1 MHDAFVLAAGLGTR
15 LRPLTLHRPKAL
27 VPVCGVPMLA
37 YSLALA
43 ARHGLRDVIV
53 NAHHLA
59 GQVEAWA
66 GEREGVRV
74 TVTVESPDILGT
86 GGGLKAVAD
95 RLAERFVV
103 LNADVLAD
111 IDCEALLAAVP
122 DGGAALALRMR
133 AAGEDYGTVA
143 ADAEGAIVR
152 VRRYEGAPVGAIDA
166 STHFTGVY
174 AMHRDALS
182 PVPPGFQDV
191 VDTAFAPLI
200 ASRRLVAVRHG
211 GLWLD
216 VGDPAAYLA
225 TNLAVLSGAVRPPLD
240 PLSRAG
246 WGRRGGYGH
255 GDKGLVGQSRVE
267 GDAWI
272 GAGAVLAPGSR
283 VTGSIVGERVWVPTG
298 ADLVECVV
306 WDGATV
312 EPRRYERAILHDGG
326 VLHVI

>member
-15 LRPLTLHRPKAL
+15 LRPLTEHRPKAL

-43 ARHGLRDVIV
+43 ARHGLRDVVV

-59 GQVEAWA
+59 EQVVAWA

-74 TVTVESPDILGT
+74 TVAVEAPEILGT

-95 RLAERFVV
+95 AMAERFVV
-103 LNADVLAD
+103 LNADVLTD
-111 IDCEALLAAVP
+111 IDCDALLAAVP
-122 DGGAALALRMR
+122 AGGAALALRVR
-133 AAGEDYGTVA
+133 GPGEDYGTVA
-143 ADAEGAIVR
+143 ADAGGVVVR
-152 VRRYEGAPVGAIDA
+152 VRRYEAVPEGAVDT

-174 AMHRDALS
+174 AMDRAALG

-191 VDTAFAPLI
+191 VDAAFAPLVPARRI
-200 ASRRLVAVRHG
+200 AAVRHG

-240 PLSRAG
+240 PLPRAG
-246 WGRRGGYGH
+246 WARRGGYAQ
-255 GDKGLVGQSRVE
+255 GDRRLVAQARIE

-272 GAGAVLAPGSR
+272 GPGAVLAPGSR
-283 VTGSIVGERVWVPTG
+283 VTRSIIGDGVWLPTG
-298 ADLVECVV
+298 ADLVDCVV

-312 EPRRYERAILHDGG
+312 EPRRYERAILHPGG
-326 VLHVI
+326 ALHIG